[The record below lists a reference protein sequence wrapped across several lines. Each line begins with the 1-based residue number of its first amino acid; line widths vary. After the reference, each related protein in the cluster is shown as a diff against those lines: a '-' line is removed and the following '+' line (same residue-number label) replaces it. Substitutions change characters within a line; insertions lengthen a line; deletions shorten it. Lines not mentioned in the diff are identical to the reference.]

1 MNPSARA
8 RPISPSSFSSSL
20 PAEPTNDRPCLSSL
34 APGASPT
41 NIRSASA
48 LPAPKT
54 IVVRRASADD
64 HQVGVAVA
72 RPEDH
77 RRARRGQLRALL
89 APAGLLVDGLQRL
102 A

>member
-1 MNPSARA
+1 MNTSARA

-20 PAEPTNDRPCLSSL
+20 PAEPTNGRPCLSSL

-54 IVVRRASADD
+54 TVVRVAANCGHFSHPRACS
-64 HQVGVAVA
+64 
-72 RPEDH
+72 
-77 RRARRGQLRALL
+77 
-89 APAGLLVDGLQRL
+89 
-102 A
+102 